1 MLVFLTMKIPKA
13 RNRYCPTC
21 KKHTPHKVTE
31 AKKKTFGTAH
41 PHSHANKLRLK
52 ARGRMGVGN
61 HGRISR
67 KPVGQRKMS
76 GKKMSKKTD
85 FRYECTV
92 CKKMHTQNQGM
103 RAKKV
108 EFV

>member
-1 MLVFLTMKIPKA
+1 MKIPKV
-13 RNRYCPTC
+13 RNRHCPTC
-21 KKHTPHKVTE
+21 KKHTSHKVTE

-41 PHSHANKLRLK
+41 PHSHANKIRLK

-76 GKKMSKKTD
+76 GKKLSKKTD
-85 FRYECTV
+85 FRYECSV
-92 CKKMHTQNQGM
+92 CKKKRYYVIPKRM
-103 RAKKV
+103 KKV
-108 EFV
+108 ELAA